1 MKATLEFDLNEPED
15 RTEHLRCVKAL
26 DMACVLFE
34 IQRNV
39 RKRMTTSDTPEEY
52 EEGVEDTLNFINE
65 LIEEHGIIIDD
76 LIN

>member
-39 RKRMTTSDTPEEY
+39 RKRMTTSNTPEEY

>member
-39 RKRMTTSDTPEEY
+39 RKRMTTPDTPEEY